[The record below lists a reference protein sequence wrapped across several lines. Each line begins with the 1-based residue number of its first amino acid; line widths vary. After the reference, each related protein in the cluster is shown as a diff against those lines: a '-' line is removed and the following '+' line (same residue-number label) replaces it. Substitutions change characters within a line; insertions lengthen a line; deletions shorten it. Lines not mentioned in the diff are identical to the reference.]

1 MDQVPTIDIAPL
13 FSGTGRTE
21 CVAEIGR
28 ACREIGFLS
37 ISGTGVD
44 PELAPALREEIRA
57 LFDLPEERKFAGAIT
72 RDNYRGFIPFG
83 LFTANDGTGKADNYE
98 GFKLHWECA
107 PDDPVVAEC
116 PLYGPNLWPEELPNL
131 RDLTLQYWAELD
143 RVSGALLGAIEESLG
158 LDSGAITSL
167 FEKPMTNMT
176 MLHYPPQAPDE
187 KGFGIHPHK
196 DTDALTI
203 ISPDPVGG
211 LEVITKGGG
220 WHEVSC
226 PEGGFVV
233 NIGDMLELWS
243 GGQLVSTP
251 HRVINRSGK
260 DRISFPFF
268 MVPRHDVVVKPL
280 VPAREGF
287 DRPEVHTGHWSAETW
302 RTNWPDEVADEDT
315 PELGTIHA

>member
-1 MDQVPTIDIAPL
+1 MDQVPVIDISAL
-13 FSGTGRTE
+13 FSGEGRQE
-21 CVAEIGR
+21 CVAKIGH

-44 PELAPALREEIRA
+44 PGLAGALREEIRA
-57 LFDLPEERKFAGAIT
+57 LFALSEARKFAGAIT
-72 RDNYRGFIPFG
+72 RENYRGFIPFG
-83 LFTANDGTGKADNYE
+83 LFSANDGSGTADNYE
-98 GFKLHWECA
+98 GFKLHWEC
-107 PDDPVVAEC
+107 PVDDPVMAEC
-116 PLYGPNLWPEELPNL
+116 RLYGPNLWPEERPQL
-131 RDLTLQYWAELD
+131 RTLTLQYWAELD
-143 RVSGALLGAIEESLG
+143 RVGAALLGAIEESLG
-158 LDSGAITSL
+158 LPAGAITSL
-167 FEKPMTNMT
+167 FKKPMTNMT

-187 KGFGIHPHK
+187 RGFGIHPHK

-211 LEVITKGGG
+211 LEVLTKADG

-226 PEGGFVV
+226 PDGGFIV

-243 GGQLVSTP
+243 GGHLVSTP

-268 MVPRHDVVVKPL
+268 MVPRHNVVVQPL
-280 VPAREGF
+280 VSVRDGF

-302 RTNWPDEVADEDT
+302 RTNWPDETADEDT
-315 PELGTIHA
+315 PELGTVHS